1 MAQVTQGKAGSG
13 PGQPDGAVLSLLTAG
28 ELDWMAHRGR
38 GIKPQKHHNIW
49 VMDFQLKN
57 RDSSTPEQGNQHRKR
72 AGKHTRPGEACRH
85 REPKQTP
92 HSLGE
97 GLAQV
102 EHHRDL
108 LPASSQAPVQRHHG
122 FSEFRQLSTDRVAPR
137 PVGPSFSRLVK
148 PPVVLDRFFP
158 PHRRPL

>member
-1 MAQVTQGKAGSG
+1 
-13 PGQPDGAVLSLLTAG
+13 
-28 ELDWMAHRGR
+28 MAHRGR

-102 EHHRDL
+102 EHHRGL
-108 LPASSQAPVQRHHG
+108 LPAASQALVQRHRCSSG
-122 FSEFRQLSTDRVAPR
+122 PPQNRTDRGGASLCGSFPLWALPPAGSRSCPWRLTVSSR
-137 PVGPSFSRLVK
+137 PALPANG
-148 PPVVLDRFFP
+148 
-158 PHRRPL
+158 RRPLRPPHPSVPRAPAGAV